1 MAYQSELYRLQGAAL
16 SRLKRAEE
24 AEAAFENAL
33 REARARETKAQELR
47 AAASLADFL
56 QERGRRSEGNEILS
70 PVVEWFVEGFE
81 TGDLKQAKALL
92 DQLA

>member
-1 MAYQSELYRLQGAAL
+1 MR
-16 SRLKRAEE
+16 RKRK
-24 AEAAFENAL
+24 NYVPP
-33 REARARETKAQELR
+33 Q
-47 AAASLADFL
+47 SLADFL